1 MAAAITTKMNAF
13 GMVDKA
19 DENRMREIIQEYL
32 NFLDD
37 SGEERVYINRIEDMI
52 RDETAR
58 LIVDINDVRLKMKER
73 ANLLLTSFVDE
84 IIAFEHALKEIVS
97 KLDPDYA
104 KEKDFCIGFEGSFA
118 DRHLNPRTLKSSFLG
133 NLVCCEGIV
142 TRCSLVRPKIVKSS
156 HFCPATKKIMEKK
169 YTDFT
174 SYEAIPTS
182 NAYPKEDE
190 NKNPLETEFG
200 KCVYKDHQ
208 IFSMQELPESAP
220 PGSLPRNIDIIADE
234 DLADRCKP
242 GDRIQVIGLF
252 RVLPNKQAGMSTG
265 NFRSVLI
272 ANNVQ
277 LMSKDLLLN
286 FEPEDIKQIRKMSRH
301 KDIFE
306 LLARSLA
313 PSIYGHDEVKKAVL
327 CLLLGGCEK
336 ILENGTRLRGDINIL
351 LIGDPSVAK
360 SQILRYVIH
369 AAPRVVATT
378 GRGSSGVGL
387 TAAVLHDPDTGERK
401 LEAGAMVLADRGIVC
416 IDEFDK
422 MTDIDRTTIHEV
434 MEQGRISI
442 SKAGIQAKL
451 NARCS
456 VLAAAN
462 PVFGRYNL
470 YKNPMEN
477 IGMQDSLLSRF
488 DLIFVMLDE
497 HDVER
502 DRMLAESVLK
512 LHRYRAQGESDG
524 AVQPMGTTLENRTTF
539 NTDGSSENS
548 KEIYEKNREWTAM
561 EEREKI
567 LSTHFIRKYIYMAK
581 ELKPVLSEEA
591 STFISERYT
600 ELRSADMGR
609 TDMERTMPVTARQLE
624 TLIRLSTAIAKSR
637 LAKIIE
643 LKDAKKA
650 YELLYFA
657 CFKEKSKERLEY
669 EEHKQKRQQS
679 NIRNN
684 SKSPNE
690 VEIDEEIEG
699 NDEQEST
706 TTKET
711 STRASRYGK
720 RKLTVFE
727 EEEEEEEEE
736 NNEGGNKTTTDQ
748 QQQQQPTKRPKI
760 PAVISVDRYKKL
772 KGFLRRAFDDLNISA
787 NELANLEEIEKYIQK
802 LAENQPFTK
811 DEFKAAYD
819 QLSGENIIFIDD
831 EQIML
836 I

>member
-104 KEKDFCIGFEGSFA
+104 KEKDFCIG
-118 DRHLNPRTLKSSFLG
+118 
-133 NLVCCEGIV
+133 
-142 TRCSLVRPKIVKSS
+142 SLVRPKIVKSS

-252 RVLPNKQAGMSTG
+252 RVLPNKQAGI
-265 NFRSVLI
+265 SVLI

-548 KEIYEKNREWTAM
+548 KEIYEKNQ
-561 EEREKI
+561 KI

-711 STRASRYGK
+711 STRASRYAK
-720 RKLTVFE
+720 
-727 EEEEEEEEE
+727 
-736 NNEGGNKTTTDQ
+736 
-748 QQQQQPTKRPKI
+748 
-760 PAVISVDRYKKL
+760 
-772 KGFLRRAFDDLNISA
+772 RAFDDLNISA

-802 LAENQPFTK
+802 LAENQPFTI

>member
-1 MAAAITTKMNAF
+1 
-13 GMVDKA
+13 
-19 DENRMREIIQEYL
+19 
-32 NFLDD
+32 
-37 SGEERVYINRIEDMI
+37 
-52 RDETAR
+52 
-58 LIVDINDVRLKMKER
+58 
-73 ANLLLTSFVDE
+73 
-84 IIAFEHALKEIVS
+84 
-97 KLDPDYA
+97 
-104 KEKDFCIGFEGSFA
+104 
-118 DRHLNPRTLKSSFLG
+118 
-133 NLVCCEGIV
+133 
-142 TRCSLVRPKIVKSS
+142 
-156 HFCPATKKIMEKK
+156 MEKK

-182 NAYPKEDE
+182 NAYPKEVDE

>member
-1 MAAAITTKMNAF
+1 MADAITNRMNAF

-19 DENRMREIIQEYL
+19 DENRMREIMQEYL

-37 SGEERVYINRIEDMI
+37 SGEERIYINRIEDMI
-52 RDETAR
+52 RDETTR
-58 LIVDINDVRLKMKER
+58 IIVDINDVRLKMKER
-73 ANLLLTSFVDE
+73 ANLLLSSFVDE

-104 KEKDFCIGFEGSFA
+104 KEKDFRIGFEGSFA

-142 TRCSLVRPKIVKSS
+142 TRCSLVRPKIVKSA

-242 GDRIQVIGLF
+242 GDRVQVIGLF

-277 LMSKDLLLN
+277 LMSKDLLPN

-502 DRMLAESVLK
+502 DRLLSESVLK

-539 NTDGSSENS
+539 NSAGSSESS
-548 KEIYEKNREWTAM
+548 KEIYEKSREWTAI
-561 EEREKI
+561 EDREKI

-581 ELKPVLSEEA
+581 EVKPVLSEEA

-657 CFKEKSKERLEY
+657 CFKEKSKERLEF
-669 EEHKQKRQQS
+669 EEHKQKKQQH

-690 VEIDEEIEG
+690 VEVDEEIEG
-699 NDEQEST
+699 NVEELQEST
-706 TTKET
+706 TNGTT
-711 STRASRYGK
+711 STRASRYAK
-720 RKLTVFE
+720 RKLTIFDE
-727 EEEEEEEEE
+727 EEEEEDEQE
-736 NNEGGNKTTTDQ
+736 NDGKTTTEQ
-748 QQQQQPTKRPKI
+748 QQTIKRSKI
-760 PAVISVDRYKKL
+760 PAVISVDRYKKF
-772 KGFLRRAFDDLNISA
+772 KGFLRRSFDDLNISA
-787 NELANLEEIEKYIQK
+787 NELANLEQIQNYIQK

-819 QLSGENIIFIDD
+819 QLSGENIIFIDE

>member
-1 MAAAITTKMNAF
+1 
-13 GMVDKA
+13 
-19 DENRMREIIQEYL
+19 
-32 NFLDD
+32 
-37 SGEERVYINRIEDMI
+37 
-52 RDETAR
+52 
-58 LIVDINDVRLKMKER
+58 
-73 ANLLLTSFVDE
+73 
-84 IIAFEHALKEIVS
+84 
-97 KLDPDYA
+97 
-104 KEKDFCIGFEGSFA
+104 
-118 DRHLNPRTLKSSFLG
+118 
-133 NLVCCEGIV
+133 
-142 TRCSLVRPKIVKSS
+142 
-156 HFCPATKKIMEKK
+156 
-169 YTDFT
+169 
-174 SYEAIPTS
+174 
-182 NAYPKEDE
+182 
-190 NKNPLETEFG
+190 
-200 KCVYKDHQ
+200 
-208 IFSMQELPESAP
+208 
-220 PGSLPRNIDIIADE
+220 
-234 DLADRCKP
+234 
-242 GDRIQVIGLF
+242 
-252 RVLPNKQAGMSTG
+252 
-265 NFRSVLI
+265 
-272 ANNVQ
+272 
-277 LMSKDLLLN
+277 
-286 FEPEDIKQIRKMSRH
+286 
-301 KDIFE
+301 
-306 LLARSLA
+306 
-313 PSIYGHDEVKKAVL
+313 
-327 CLLLGGCEK
+327 
-336 ILENGTRLRGDINIL
+336 
-351 LIGDPSVAK
+351 
-360 SQILRYVIH
+360 
-369 AAPRVVATT
+369 
-378 GRGSSGVGL
+378 
-387 TAAVLHDPDTGERK
+387 
-401 LEAGAMVLADRGIVC
+401 
-416 IDEFDK
+416 
-422 MTDIDRTTIHEV
+422 
-434 MEQGRISI
+434 
-442 SKAGIQAKL
+442 
-451 NARCS
+451 
-456 VLAAAN
+456 
-462 PVFGRYNL
+462 
-470 YKNPMEN
+470 
-477 IGMQDSLLSRF
+477 
-488 DLIFVMLDE
+488 
-497 HDVER
+497 
-502 DRMLAESVLK
+502 
-512 LHRYRAQGESDG
+512 
-524 AVQPMGTTLENRTTF
+524 MGTTLENRTTF

-711 STRASRYGK
+711 STRASRYAK

-727 EEEEEEEEE
+727 EEEEEEEDEE
-736 NNEGGNKTTTDQ
+736 NNEGGNKTTTE
-748 QQQQQPTKRPKI
+748 QQPTKRSKI

>member
-1 MAAAITTKMNAF
+1 
-13 GMVDKA
+13 
-19 DENRMREIIQEYL
+19 
-32 NFLDD
+32 
-37 SGEERVYINRIEDMI
+37 MI
-52 RDETAR
+52 RDETAH
-58 LIVDINDVRLKMKER
+58 
-73 ANLLLTSFVDE
+73 E

-706 TTKET
+706 TTKES
-711 STRASRYGK
+711 STRASRYAK

>member
-104 KEKDFCIGFEGSFA
+104 KEKDFCIGFEGSFS

-313 PSIYGHDEVKKAVL
+313 PSIYGHD
-327 CLLLGGCEK
+327 
-336 ILENGTRLRGDINIL
+336 ENGTRLRGDINIL

-548 KEIYEKNREWTAM
+548 KEIYEK
-561 EEREKI
+561 
-567 LSTHFIRKYIYMAK
+567 
-581 ELKPVLSEEA
+581 
-591 STFISERYT
+591 
-600 ELRSADMGR
+600 
-609 TDMERTMPVTARQLE
+609 
-624 TLIRLSTAIAKSR
+624 KS
-637 LAKIIE
+637 
-643 LKDAKKA
+643 
-650 YELLYFA
+650 
-657 CFKEKSKERLEY
+657 
-669 EEHKQKRQQS
+669 
-679 NIRNN
+679 
-684 SKSPNE
+684 
-690 VEIDEEIEG
+690 
-699 NDEQEST
+699 
-706 TTKET
+706 
-711 STRASRYGK
+711 
-720 RKLTVFE
+720 
-727 EEEEEEEEE
+727 
-736 NNEGGNKTTTDQ
+736 
-748 QQQQQPTKRPKI
+748 
-760 PAVISVDRYKKL
+760 
-772 KGFLRRAFDDLNISA
+772 
-787 NELANLEEIEKYIQK
+787 
-802 LAENQPFTK
+802 
-811 DEFKAAYD
+811 
-819 QLSGENIIFIDD
+819 
-831 EQIML
+831 
-836 I
+836 

>member
-706 TTKET
+706 TTKES
-711 STRASRYGK
+711 STRASRYAK

>member
-1 MAAAITTKMNAF
+1 
-13 GMVDKA
+13 
-19 DENRMREIIQEYL
+19 
-32 NFLDD
+32 
-37 SGEERVYINRIEDMI
+37 
-52 RDETAR
+52 
-58 LIVDINDVRLKMKER
+58 
-73 ANLLLTSFVDE
+73 
-84 IIAFEHALKEIVS
+84 
-97 KLDPDYA
+97 
-104 KEKDFCIGFEGSFA
+104 
-118 DRHLNPRTLKSSFLG
+118 
-133 NLVCCEGIV
+133 
-142 TRCSLVRPKIVKSS
+142 
-156 HFCPATKKIMEKK
+156 MEKK

>member
-200 KCVYKDHQ
+200 KC
-208 IFSMQELPESAP
+208 ELPESAP

-252 RVLPNKQAGMSTG
+252 RVLPNKQAGI
-265 NFRSVLI
+265 SVLI

-720 RKLTVFE
+720 R
-727 EEEEEEEEE
+727 
-736 NNEGGNKTTTDQ
+736 
-748 QQQQQPTKRPKI
+748 
-760 PAVISVDRYKKL
+760 
-772 KGFLRRAFDDLNISA
+772 AFDDLNISA